1 MDYGLIRIQ
10 HEYPPTKGQ
19 NNHWEFEHPNTGKIG
34 CEYWDIESILA
45 ERMRGGG
52 VLHSASWERCLKRYA
67 VGVSLSKLNLI
78 KKSPEWLD
86 AVSCYVRKHWIVFN
100 SRRRAKKIFGVSTE
114 TANKIVNVSLDVKA
128 EAYKKG
134 KKVILVT
141 PNWNDH
147 WA

>member
-1 MDYGLIRIQ
+1 MCERRIQ
-10 HEYPPTKGQ
+10 HEYPPIIGQ
-19 NNHWEFEHPNTGKIG
+19 RNHWEFEHPKTGKI
-34 CEYWDIESILA
+34 EYVCWDIENILV

-67 VGVSLSKLNLI
+67 VRVSLSKLNLI

-86 AVSCYVRKHWIVFN
+86 AVSSYVRKHWIVFN
-100 SRRRAKKIFGVSTE
+100 SRRRAEKIFGVSTE
-114 TANKIVNVSLDVKA
+114 TSHKIVNVSLDVKA

-134 KKVILVT
+134 KSVNLVT